1 MSWTNTG
8 KEQGMHETILSQWTT
23 SLLSM
28 EKKKEKV
35 IGQCILHTPYT
46 SWLAVMISLKIK
58 LWFLCK
64 SGLCKKHF
72 PCDRCI
78 YMDVKKSDS
87 YMNVHLTKTI
97 SKREPATMIT
107 SLPAEFS
114 HWHRA
119 FARLASH
126 VLKPLAFH
134 SLHKPHRT
142 YPSTK
147 VTSHKLYWQ
156 VIYIFGQCKNAMF
169 ISISS
174 ASTSTIFSFVAGLW
188 FACCVLSFNYIEKVD
203 KKIYISVYHMKFY
216 FKY

>member
-1 MSWTNTG
+1 
-8 KEQGMHETILSQWTT
+8 MHETILSQWTT

-134 SLHKPHRT
+134 GLHKPHRT

-156 VIYIFGQCKNAMF
+156 IISLVNAKMQCLFLSPLLQLQPFFRLWLAFGLHVAYCLSIILKRLTKKSIYQYITWNF
-169 ISISS
+169 ILNINNRK
-174 ASTSTIFSFVAGLW
+174 L
-188 FACCVLSFNYIEKVD
+188 N
-203 KKIYISVYHMKFY
+203 
-216 FKY
+216 

>member
-1 MSWTNTG
+1 MFDSVFFLLLLKRHDWNCFLIIVRLVRSWTNTG

-64 SGLCKKHF
+64 SGVCKKHF

-97 SKREPATMIT
+97 SKSRTCNNDHLATCRI
-107 SLPAEFS
+107 LP
-114 HWHRA
+114 
-119 FARLASH
+119 LT
-126 VLKPLAFH
+126 PC
-134 SLHKPHRT
+134 
-142 YPSTK
+142 
-147 VTSHKLYWQ
+147 
-156 VIYIFGQCKNAMF
+156 IC
-169 ISISS
+169 
-174 ASTSTIFSFVAGLW
+174 
-188 FACCVLSFNYIEKVD
+188 
-203 KKIYISVYHMKFY
+203 
-216 FKY
+216 